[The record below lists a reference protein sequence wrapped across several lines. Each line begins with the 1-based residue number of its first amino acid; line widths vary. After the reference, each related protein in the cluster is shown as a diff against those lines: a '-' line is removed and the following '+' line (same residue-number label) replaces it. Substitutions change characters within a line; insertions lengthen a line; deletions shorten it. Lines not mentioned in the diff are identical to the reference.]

1 MEHLGK
7 DNGREIGDLLSLT
20 SDRNSYIHP
29 AQRSP
34 TQVERLVQ
42 SIEAVIA
49 DQHVVTSLFGIRTV
63 SLPVYSFDRIGH

>member
-42 SIEAVIA
+42 SIEDVIA
-49 DQHVVTSLFGIRTV
+49 DQHVVTSLFGMDAYSLTIRIQ
-63 SLPVYSFDRIGH
+63 L